1 MFERSELHIL
11 KERINEPRKFI
22 QVISGPRQVG
32 KTTIITQLLK
42 KIAIPA
48 VYESADAV
56 PAGNTV
62 WLDQL
67 YNAARLRMKSQGS
80 DEFLIII
87 DEVQKIP
94 NWSETVKKNWDFDSF
109 NKTNIKVVLL
119 GSSRLLLQQGL
130 TESLAGR
137 FENIILPH
145 WSFTEMNKA
154 FGWDSDTYAWF
165 GGYPGSADLIP
176 DEERWKRYIRDSII
190 ETSISKDIL
199 MLTRVHKPA
208 LLKNLFELGC
218 LYSGQILSYSKMLGQ
233 LHDAGNATTLANYLL
248 LLGGAGLLGGIEKYS
263 PSPVRTKSSSPKLQ
277 VYNNALLS
285 SQNPL
290 KFADIKNYPD
300 AWGRVIESIVGTYLV
315 NESLR
320 GRFNLYYWRDRN
332 DEVDFVIESN
342 RKLIGIE
349 VKSSISRSKK
359 GMSAF
364 QKIFNPAKTI
374 CIDNMG
380 LPWQEFI
387 KINPEELF

>member
-1 MFERSELHIL
+1 MFERSELQVL
-11 KERINEPRKFI
+11 QGRIIEPRKFI

-32 KTTIITQLLK
+32 KTTIISQLYN
-42 KIAIPA
+42 KIKIP
-48 VYESADAV
+48 VLYESADAI
-56 PAGNTV
+56 PPGNTL

-67 YNAARLRMKSQGS
+67 WEAARLRMKSQRS
-80 DEFLIII
+80 EEYILII

-109 NKTNIKVVLL
+109 NKTNLKVILL

-130 TESLAGR
+130 TESLTGR
-137 FENIILPH
+137 FENITLPH

-154 FGWDSDTYAWF
+154 FGWDEDTYAWY
-165 GGYPGSADLIP
+165 GGYPGSADLIK
-176 DEERWKRYIRDSII
+176 DGDRWKRYIRDSII

-199 MLTRVHKPA
+199 MLTRVNKPA

-248 LLGGAGLLGGIEKYS
+248 LLGGAGLLCGIEKYS
-263 PSPVRTKSSSPKLQ
+263 LSPVRTKSSSPKLQ

-290 KFADIKNYPD
+290 KFAYVKNNPD
-300 AWGRVIESIVGTYLV
+300 AWGRVIESIVGTYLA

-342 RKLIGIE
+342 GRLIGIE
-349 VKSSISRSKK
+349 VKSSVSRSKK

-364 QKIFNPAKTI
+364 QKIFSPVKTI
-374 CIDNMG
+374 CIDKMR

>member
-1 MFERSELHIL
+1 MFERSELQVL
-11 KERINEPRKFI
+11 QGRLTETRKFI
-22 QVISGPRQVG
+22 QVVSGPRQVG
-32 KTTIITQLLK
+32 KTTIISQLYN
-42 KIAIPA
+42 KIKIP
-48 VYESADAV
+48 VLYESADAI
-56 PAGNTV
+56 PPGNTL

-67 YNAARLRMKSQGS
+67 WEAARLRMKSQGS
-80 DEFLIII
+80 EEYILII

-109 NKTNIKVVLL
+109 NKTNLKVILL

-130 TESLAGR
+130 TESLTGR
-137 FENIILPH
+137 FENITLPH

-154 FGWDSDTYAWF
+154 FGWDEDTYAWY
-165 GGYPGSADLIP
+165 GGYPGSADLIK
-176 DEERWKRYIRDSII
+176 DGDRWERYIRDSII

-199 MLTRVHKPA
+199 MLTRVNKPA

-263 PSPVRTKSSSPKLQ
+263 VSPVRTKSSSPKLQ

-290 KFADIKNYPD
+290 KFADVKKNPD
-300 AWGRVIESIVGTYLV
+300 AWGRVIESIVGTYLA

-342 RKLIGIE
+342 GRLIGIE
-349 VKSSISRSKK
+349 VKSSVSRSKK

-364 QKIFNPAKTI
+364 QKIFSPVKTI
-374 CIDNMG
+374 CIDKMR

>member
-1 MFERSELHIL
+1 MFERSELQVL
-11 KERINEPRKFI
+11 QGRIIEPRKFI

-32 KTTIITQLLK
+32 KTTIISQLYN
-42 KIAIPA
+42 KIKIP
-48 VYESADAV
+48 VLYESADAI
-56 PAGNTV
+56 PPGNTL

-67 YNAARLRMKSQGS
+67 WEAARLRMKSQRS
-80 DEFLIII
+80 EEYILII

-109 NKTNIKVVLL
+109 NKTNLKVILL

-130 TESLAGR
+130 TESLTGR
-137 FENIILPH
+137 FENITLPH

-154 FGWDSDTYAWF
+154 FGWDEDTYAWY
-165 GGYPGSADLIP
+165 GGYPGSADLIK
-176 DEERWKRYIRDSII
+176 DGDRWKRYIRDSII

-199 MLTRVHKPA
+199 MLTRVNKPA

-248 LLGGAGLLGGIEKYS
+248 LLGGAGLLCGIEKYS
-263 PSPVRTKSSSPKLQ
+263 LSPVRTKSSSPKLQ

-290 KFADIKNYPD
+290 KFADVKNNPD
-300 AWGRVIESIVGTYLV
+300 AWGRVIESIVGTYLA

-342 RKLIGIE
+342 GRLIGIE
-349 VKSSISRSKK
+349 VKSSVSRSKK

-364 QKIFNPAKTI
+364 QKIFSPVKTI
-374 CIDNMG
+374 CIDKMR

>member
-1 MFERSELHIL
+1 MFERSELQVL
-11 KERINEPRKFI
+11 QGRLTETRKFI
-22 QVISGPRQVG
+22 QVVSGPRQVG
-32 KTTIITQLLK
+32 KTTIISQLYN
-42 KIAIPA
+42 KIKIP
-48 VYESADAV
+48 VLYESADAI
-56 PAGNTV
+56 PPGNTL

-67 YNAARLRMKSQGS
+67 WEAARLRMKSQGS
-80 DEFLIII
+80 EEYILII

-109 NKTNIKVVLL
+109 NKTNLKVILL

-130 TESLAGR
+130 TESLTGR
-137 FENIILPH
+137 FENITLPH

-154 FGWDSDTYAWF
+154 FGWDEDTYAWY
-165 GGYPGSADLIP
+165 GGYPGSADLIK
-176 DEERWKRYIRDSII
+176 DGDRWKRYIRDSII

-199 MLTRVHKPA
+199 MLTRVNKPA

-263 PSPVRTKSSSPKLQ
+263 VSPVRTKSSSPKLQ

-290 KFADIKNYPD
+290 KFADVKKNPD
-300 AWGRVIESIVGTYLV
+300 AWGRVIESIVGTYLA

-342 RKLIGIE
+342 GRLIGIE
-349 VKSSISRSKK
+349 VKSSVSRSKK

-364 QKIFNPAKTI
+364 QKIFSPVKTI
-374 CIDNMG
+374 CIDKMR

>member
-1 MFERSELHIL
+1 MFERSELQVL
-11 KERINEPRKFI
+11 QGRLTETRKFI
-22 QVISGPRQVG
+22 QVVSGPRQVG
-32 KTTIITQLLK
+32 KTTIISQLYN
-42 KIAIPA
+42 KIKIP
-48 VYESADAV
+48 VLYESADAI
-56 PAGNTV
+56 PPGNTL

-67 YNAARLRMKSQGS
+67 WEAARLRMKSQGS
-80 DEFLIII
+80 EEYILII

-109 NKTNIKVVLL
+109 NKTNLKVILL

-130 TESLAGR
+130 TESLTGR
-137 FENIILPH
+137 FENITLPH

-154 FGWDSDTYAWF
+154 FGWDEDTYAWY
-165 GGYPGSADLIP
+165 GGYPGSADLIK
-176 DEERWKRYIRDSII
+176 DGDRWERYIRDSII

-199 MLTRVHKPA
+199 MLTRVNKPA

-248 LLGGAGLLGGIEKYS
+248 LLGGAGLLCGIEKYS
-263 PSPVRTKSSSPKLQ
+263 LSPVRTKSSSPKLQ

-290 KFADIKNYPD
+290 KFADVKNNPD
-300 AWGRVIESIVGTYLV
+300 AWGRVIESIVGTYLA

-332 DEVDFVIESN
+332 DEVDFVIESKG
-342 RKLIGIE
+342 KLIGIE
-349 VKSSISRSKK
+349 VKSSVSRSKK

-364 QKIFNPAKTI
+364 QKIFSPVKTI
-374 CIDNMG
+374 CIDKMR

>member
-1 MFERSELHIL
+1 MFERSELQVL
-11 KERINEPRKFI
+11 QGRLTETRKFI
-22 QVISGPRQVG
+22 QVVSGPRQVG
-32 KTTIITQLLK
+32 KTTIISQLYN
-42 KIAIPA
+42 KIKIP
-48 VYESADAV
+48 VLYESADAI
-56 PAGNTV
+56 PPGNTL

-67 YNAARLRMKSQGS
+67 WEAARLRMKSQGS
-80 DEFLIII
+80 EEYILII

-109 NKTNIKVVLL
+109 NKTNLKVILL

-130 TESLAGR
+130 TESLTGR
-137 FENIILPH
+137 FENITLPH

-154 FGWDSDTYAWF
+154 FGWDEDTYAWY
-165 GGYPGSADLIP
+165 GGYPGSADLIK
-176 DEERWKRYIRDSII
+176 DGDRWKRYIRDSII

-199 MLTRVHKPA
+199 MLTRVNKPA

-248 LLGGAGLLGGIEKYS
+248 LLGGAGLLCGIEKYS
-263 PSPVRTKSSSPKLQ
+263 LSPVRTKSSSPKLQ

-290 KFADIKNYPD
+290 KFADVKNNPD
-300 AWGRVIESIVGTYLV
+300 AWGRVIESIVGTYLA

-332 DEVDFVIESN
+332 DEVDFVIESKG
-342 RKLIGIE
+342 KLIGIE
-349 VKSSISRSKK
+349 VKSSVSRSKK

-364 QKIFNPAKTI
+364 QKIFSPVKTI
-374 CIDNMG
+374 CIDKMR

>member
-1 MFERSELHIL
+1 MFKRSELQVL
-11 KERINEPRKFI
+11 QGRIIEPRKFI
-22 QVISGPRQVG
+22 QVVSGPRQVG
-32 KTTIITQLLK
+32 KTTIISQLYN
-42 KIAIPA
+42 KIKIP
-48 VYESADAV
+48 VLYESADAI
-56 PAGNTV
+56 PPGNTL

-67 YNAARLRMKSQGS
+67 WEAARLRMKSQGS
-80 DEFLIII
+80 EEYILII

-109 NKTNIKVVLL
+109 NKTNLKVILL

-130 TESLAGR
+130 TESLTGR
-137 FENIILPH
+137 FENITLPH

-154 FGWDSDTYAWF
+154 FGWDEDTYAWY
-165 GGYPGSADLIP
+165 GGYPGSADLIK
-176 DEERWKRYIRDSII
+176 DGDRWERYIRDSII

-199 MLTRVHKPA
+199 MLTRVNKPA

-263 PSPVRTKSSSPKLQ
+263 VSPVRTKSSSPKLQ

-290 KFADIKNYPD
+290 KFADVKNNPD
-300 AWGRVIESIVGTYLV
+300 AWGRVIESIVGTYLA

-342 RKLIGIE
+342 GRLIGIE
-349 VKSSISRSKK
+349 VKSSVSRSKK

-364 QKIFNPAKTI
+364 QKIFSPVKTI
-374 CIDNMG
+374 CIDKMR

>member
-1 MFERSELHIL
+1 MFERSELQVL
-11 KERINEPRKFI
+11 QGRLTETRKFI
-22 QVISGPRQVG
+22 QVVSGPRQVG
-32 KTTIITQLLK
+32 KTTIISQLYN
-42 KIAIPA
+42 KIKIP
-48 VYESADAV
+48 VLYESADAI
-56 PAGNTV
+56 PPGNTL

-67 YNAARLRMKSQGS
+67 WEAARLRMKSQGS
-80 DEFLIII
+80 EEYILII

-109 NKTNIKVVLL
+109 NKTNLKVILL

-130 TESLAGR
+130 TESLTGR
-137 FENIILPH
+137 FENITLPH

-154 FGWDSDTYAWF
+154 FGWDEDTYAWY
-165 GGYPGSADLIP
+165 GGYPGSADLIK
-176 DEERWKRYIRDSII
+176 DGDRWERYIRDSII

-199 MLTRVHKPA
+199 MLTRVNKPA

-263 PSPVRTKSSSPKLQ
+263 VSPVRTKSSSPKLQ

-290 KFADIKNYPD
+290 KFADVKNNPD
-300 AWGRVIESIVGTYLV
+300 AWGRVIESIVGTYLA

-342 RKLIGIE
+342 GRLIGIE
-349 VKSSISRSKK
+349 VKSSVSRSKK

-364 QKIFNPAKTI
+364 QKIFSPVKTI
-374 CIDNMG
+374 CIDKMR

>member
-1 MFERSELHIL
+1 MFERSELQVL
-11 KERINEPRKFI
+11 QGRLTETRKFI
-22 QVISGPRQVG
+22 QVVSGPRQVG
-32 KTTIITQLLK
+32 KTTIISQLYN
-42 KIAIPA
+42 KIKIP
-48 VYESADAV
+48 VLYESADAI
-56 PAGNTV
+56 PPGNTL

-67 YNAARLRMKSQGS
+67 WEAARLRMKSQGS
-80 DEFLIII
+80 EEYILII

-109 NKTNIKVVLL
+109 NKTNLKVVLL

-130 TESLAGR
+130 TESLTGR

-154 FGWDSDTYAWF
+154 FGWDEDTYAWY
-165 GGYPGSADLIP
+165 GGYPGSADLIK
-176 DEERWKRYIRDSII
+176 DGDRWERYIRDSII

-199 MLTRVHKPA
+199 MLTRVNKPA

-233 LHDAGNATTLANYLL
+233 LHDAGNATTLANYLI
-248 LLGGAGLLGGIEKYS
+248 LLGGAGLLCGIEKYS
-263 PSPVRTKSSSPKLQ
+263 LSPVRTKSSSPKLQ
-277 VYNNALLS
+277 VYNNALIS

-290 KFADIKNYPD
+290 KFADVKNNPD
-300 AWGRVIESIVGTYLV
+300 AWGRVVESIVGTYLA

-332 DEVDFVIESN
+332 DEVDFVIESSG
-342 RKLIGIE
+342 RLIGIE
-349 VKSSISRSKK
+349 VKSSVSRSKK

-364 QKIFNPAKTI
+364 QKIFSPVKTI
-374 CIDNMG
+374 CIDKMR

>member
-1 MFERSELHIL
+1 MFERSELQVL
-11 KERINEPRKFI
+11 QGRIIEPRKFI

-32 KTTIITQLLK
+32 KTTIISQLYN
-42 KIAIPA
+42 KIKIP
-48 VYESADAV
+48 VLYESADAI
-56 PAGNTV
+56 PPGNTL

-67 YNAARLRMKSQGS
+67 WEAARLRMKSQRS
-80 DEFLIII
+80 EEYILII

-109 NKTNIKVVLL
+109 NKTNLKVILL

-130 TESLAGR
+130 TESLTGR
-137 FENIILPH
+137 FENITLPH

-154 FGWDSDTYAWF
+154 FGWDEDTYAWY
-165 GGYPGSADLIP
+165 GGYPGSADLIK
-176 DEERWKRYIRDSII
+176 DGDRWERYIRDSII

-199 MLTRVHKPA
+199 MLTRVNKPA

-263 PSPVRTKSSSPKLQ
+263 VSPVRTKSSSPKLQ

-290 KFADIKNYPD
+290 KFADVKNNPD
-300 AWGRVIESIVGTYLV
+300 AWGRVIESIVGTYLA

-342 RKLIGIE
+342 GRLIGIE
-349 VKSSISRSKK
+349 VKSSVSRSKK

-364 QKIFNPAKTI
+364 QKIFSPVKTI
-374 CIDNMG
+374 CIDKMR